1 MGLFMSKAVSKI
13 FDNVIQ
19 RTINI
24 KTPIIV
30 TDGTVKE
37 VSKSVAKLITA
48 QIDASLKMLSDEYHA
63 IMEKSN

>member
-19 RTINI
+19 ITINI

-37 VSKSVAKLITA
+37 VSESAAKLITA

-63 IMEKSN
+63 SMEKSN